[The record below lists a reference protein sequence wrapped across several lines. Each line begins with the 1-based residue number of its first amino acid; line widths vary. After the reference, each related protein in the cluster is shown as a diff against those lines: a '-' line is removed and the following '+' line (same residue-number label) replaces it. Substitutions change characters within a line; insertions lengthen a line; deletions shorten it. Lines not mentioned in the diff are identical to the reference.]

1 MSAVRKQTLAIALA
15 AGMIACTTSQ
25 IPAQGF
31 YQGKQVTLLV
41 GPAAGGGIDTI
52 ARLFAKTFSK
62 KLEGAPTLVVQNM
75 PGAGGAAALA
85 HLAQRAPKDG
95 TVIIYDV
102 WLPLVQITR
111 PTQVRFDYATLSF
124 VGAVRGGPWV
134 VFARKDVVPGGMT
147 KPADIAKASTLVYA
161 GQQPSLVLDIYG
173 RVGLNLL
180 KAKYKYVS
188 GYPAAPAIRVAI
200 ERDEANVTTHGL
212 QGYRSGVEPTLVKN
226 GVVVPVWYFQR
237 RDAKGAYVSSP
248 LVPEM
253 TSFLDL
259 YRQIHGSG
267 PSGFEWEAFELLND
281 LYGNA
286 SNFVWG
292 PPGMEPAALP
302 PLQKAFAATLLDPE
316 FIAEQKKMFGLV
328 YENVPAEE
336 AEKIVARIGNVDP
349 KMIEYFLKLTQ

>member
-1 MSAVRKQTLAIALA
+1 MSAARKQKLAIGMAAVILA
-15 AGMIACTTSQ
+15 CAPSQ
-25 IPAQGF
+25 APAQDF
-31 YQGKQVTLLV
+31 YRGKQITMLV

-52 ARLFAKTFSK
+52 ARLFGRTFAR
-62 KLEGAPTLVVQNM
+62 KLDGAPTLVVQNI
-75 PGAGGAAALA
+75 PGAGGAVALG

-95 TVIIYDV
+95 TVIVYDV

-111 PTQVRFDYATLSF
+111 PAQLSFDYSALSF

-134 VFARKDVVPGGMT
+134 VFASKSIVPGGMT
-147 KPADIAKASTLVYA
+147 RPADIAKASSLVYA
-161 GQQPSLVLDIYG
+161 GQQPSLVLDLYG
-173 RVGLNLL
+173 RLGLNLL
-180 KAKYKYVS
+180 KVNYKYVS
-188 GYPAAPAIRVAI
+188 GYPGAQAIRVAI

-226 GVVVPVWYFQR
+226 GVVMPVWYFQR
-237 RDAKGAYVSSP
+237 RDANGAYVSSP

-259 YRQIHGSG
+259 YRQLHGGS
-267 PSGFEWEAFELLND
+267 PSGFDWEAFELLND

-292 PPGMEPAALP
+292 PPGMDLAALP
-302 PLQKAFAATLLDPE
+302 ALQKAFAATLLDPE

-328 YENVPAEE
+328 YENVTSEDAQ
-336 AEKIVARIGNVDP
+336 KIVSRIRNVDP
-349 KMIEYFLKLTQ
+349 KMVEYFLKLMQ

>member
-1 MSAVRKQTLAIALA
+1 MKPVRKELLAIAMA
-15 AGMIACTTSQ
+15 AGMITCNTSE
-25 IPAQGF
+25 ITAQSF

-52 ARLFAKTFSK
+52 ARLFARTFSQK
-62 KLEGAPTLVVQNM
+62 IEGAPTLIVQNM
-75 PGAGGAAALA
+75 LGAGGAVALG

-95 TVIIYDV
+95 TVLIYDV

-111 PTQVRFDYATLSF
+111 PSQVRFDYTTLSF

-134 VFARKDVVPGGMT
+134 VFARKDIVPGGM
-147 KPADIAKASTLVYA
+147 KQPADIAKAGALVYA

-173 RVGLNLL
+173 RLGLNLL
-180 KAKYKYVS
+180 KLKHKYVS
-188 GYPAAPAIRVAI
+188 GYPGAQQIRVAI

-226 GVVVPVWYFQR
+226 GVVMPVWYFQR
-237 RDAKGAYVSSP
+237 RDANGAYVASP

-259 YRQIHGSG
+259 YRQIHGTG

-316 FIAEQKKMFGLV
+316 FIAEQKRMFGLV
-328 YENVPAEE
+328 YENVTSEE
-336 AEKIVARIGNVDP
+336 AKAIIARIGSVDP
-349 KMIEYFLKLTQ
+349 KMVEFFVKLMQ